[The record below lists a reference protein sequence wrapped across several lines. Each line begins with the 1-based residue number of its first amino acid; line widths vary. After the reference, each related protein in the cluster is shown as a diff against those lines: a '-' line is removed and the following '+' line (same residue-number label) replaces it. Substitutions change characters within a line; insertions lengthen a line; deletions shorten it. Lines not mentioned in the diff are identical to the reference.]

1 MQPFLFLERVFA
13 YLQGKG
19 YGTATI
25 DQEVRSALKLLG
37 RPPCLVLDIGANKG
51 LWTQSLL
58 GLHPQCVV
66 HAFEPQPACNPILQG
81 MFGTLGNVTLHAN
94 AVSNARQTLSLYFDK
109 EGSGLASLSKR
120 ELSHHGIDFSKSVE
134 VSTVVIDEF
143 LASAGL
149 GEIDIVKMDVEGHEM
164 AVFQGMQRT
173 LAGPHAPQVIQFEFG
188 GCNIDS
194 RTFFRDFYLL
204 LKDRYHFFR
213 QTPFSLELMT
223 AYVEADECFRTTNF
237 FLKLKTGS

>member
-25 DQEVRSALKLLG
+25 DQEVRYALKLLG
-37 RPPCLVLDIGANKG
+37 RQPRLVLDIGANKG

-58 GLHPQCVV
+58 RLHPQCVV
-66 HAFEPQPACNPILQG
+66 HAFEPQPACNRILQT
-81 MFGTLGNVTLHAN
+81 MFGSTPNVSLHAN
-94 AVSNARQTLSLYFDK
+94 ALSNVQQTLSLYFDE

-120 ELSHHGIDFSKSVE
+120 ELSHHGIDFSKSVK
-134 VSTVVIDEF
+134 VDAVVVDEF
-143 LASAGL
+143 LAGAAL
-149 GEIDIVKMDVEGHEM
+149 GAIDIVKMDVEGHEM
-164 AVFQGMQRT
+164 AVFEGMKKT
-173 LAGPHAPQVIQFEFG
+173 LAGPAAPEVIQFEFG

-204 LKDRYHFFR
+204 LKDRYHFYR
-213 QTPFSLELMT
+213 QTPFTLELLT
-223 AYVEADECFRTTNF
+223 TYHEADECFRTTNF
-237 FLKLKTGS
+237 FLKLKSSR